1 MEMEDVRSNLIA
13 GSVIG
18 NTIRIMLNY
27 AVMVCI
33 ANSNMKPLAKVF
45 AITTIYAY
53 DMHKAIDLVK
63 SMELEPKI

>member
-1 MEMEDVRSNLIA
+1 MEMEDVKANFIA
-13 GSVIG
+13 GSIVG
-18 NTIRIMLNY
+18 NAIRIMFNY

-33 ANSNMKPLAKVF
+33 ANSNMKPFAKVF

-53 DMHKAIDLVK
+53 DMHKVIELTK

>member
-1 MEMEDVRSNLIA
+1 MEMEDIRANFIS
-13 GSVIG
+13 GSIIG

-45 AITTIYAY
+45 AITTIYTY
-53 DMHKAIDLVK
+53 DMHKVIELTK